1 MRIKILILG
10 LIFLFLVACGEEDS
24 LESPFSPSLKRA
36 VIVLDGPLFRTYTS
50 YGTPQFTGYVKNTGT
65 GTGYNCM
72 VDIACYSDS
81 NKITIIDNA
90 KGFPADLGD
99 IGVGQRAFF
108 KAVAFECSSH
118 SQILSYSVDITW
130 LNK

>member
-10 LIFLFLVACGEEDS
+10 LVFLFLVACGEEDS
-24 LESPFSPSLKRA
+24 LESPFSSTKRA
-36 VIVLDGPLFRTYTS
+36 AIVLDGSLSRTYTS

-72 VDIACYSDS
+72 VDIACYSDT
-81 NKITIIDNA
+81 NKVTIIDNA
-90 KGFPADLGD
+90 HGFPADLGD
-99 IGVGQRAFF
+99 IGVGQRARFE
-108 KAVAFECSSH
+108 AVAFECSSH

-130 LNK
+130 LDK